1 MTKNQIIRTVA
12 FLLVVSVLLLALCD
26 LFEYENSHISER
38 IETYQQLP
46 KNTVDAV
53 MVGTSGIDRY
63 WITPKAYEEHGITA
77 YPLSTDG
84 MPSWMVKIM
93 LKEAAKNQKFKLAI
107 IDMRAFLNTYKEGSH
122 KFDAAS
128 RRVIDGLDFFS
139 FTRYE
144 AINTTLKLRMRT
156 GDPNAERYDPSYFL
170 SFIKYHSKWEEEGF
184 SFDEI
189 KDQESLS
196 LGFLMHSGA
205 SVKRQGKDIKTVKSN
220 ERMALDPICQDV
232 LYDLLDFLKD
242 QDYQVLFFDTPHCHS
257 ATEAKRMNTMCDI
270 LESKGFSYLVCDVND
285 GQYNLKNDFYN
296 DGHVNYYGAE
306 KFTAWFGEYLK
317 NSYDFP
323 DRRLDKKCDK
333 DWIGVYDY
341 IKEGIKVFEEAKAKA
356 EKQTTE

>member
-46 KNTVDAV
+46 RNTVDAV

-77 YPLSTDG
+77 YPMSTDG
-84 MPSWMVKIM
+84 MPSWMIKVM
-93 LKEAAKNQKFKLAI
+93 LKEAEKNQNFKLAI
-107 IDMRAFLNTYKEGSH
+107 IDMRPFLNTYKEGSA
-122 KFDAAS
+122 KFDAAA

-144 AINTTLKLRMRT
+144 AISTTLKLRMKT
-156 GDPNAERYDPSYFL
+156 GDPEAKRNDPSFFL
-170 SFIKYHSKWEEEGF
+170 SFIKYHSKWENEDF

-189 KDQESLS
+189 KDPESLS
-196 LGFLMHSGA
+196 LGFLMHSTA
-205 SVKRQGKDIKTVKSN
+205 SIKRQGQDIRTVKSN
-220 ERMALDPICQDV
+220 KRMALDPICEEV
-232 LYDLLDFLKD
+232 LYDLMKYLKK

-257 ATEAKRMNTMCDI
+257 EIEAKRINTMCDI
-270 LESKGFSYLVCDVND
+270 LKEEGFSYLVCDVND
-285 GQYNLKNDFYN
+285 GIYDLKNDFYN

-306 KFTAWFGEYLK
+306 KFTEWFGEYLS

-341 IKEGIKVFEEAKAKA
+341 IKEGIQVFEDAAAKNQA
-356 EKQTTE
+356 E